1 MVVSL
6 SSRLESNKEEEEGRV
21 VVLSQI
27 NYFWSLEQMSKCHL
41 AMMRGSEPAHP
52 STSVCACA
60 LSQTFSPSRSH
71 SLCHTPEQM
80 SKCHLAM
87 MRGSEIL
94 DYSQL
99 REEGIQ

>member
-1 MVVSL
+1 MSL
-6 SSRLESNKEEEEGRV
+6 
-21 VVLSQI
+21 
-27 NYFWSLEQMSKCHL
+27 
-41 AMMRGSEPAHP
+41 
-52 STSVCACA
+52 
-60 LSQTFSPSRSH
+60 
-71 SLCHTPEQM
+71 EQM